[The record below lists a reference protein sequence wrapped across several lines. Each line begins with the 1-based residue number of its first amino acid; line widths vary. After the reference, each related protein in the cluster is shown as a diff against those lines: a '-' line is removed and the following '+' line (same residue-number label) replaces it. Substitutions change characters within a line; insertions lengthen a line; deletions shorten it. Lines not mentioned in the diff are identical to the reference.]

1 MAGSESS
8 IAIDYDDNEIRQ
20 ALERLE
26 SISGQLQPA
35 MLEISEYLHERTRE
49 NFDNAQSP
57 DDIPWAAMNEA
68 TLERKQ
74 KKGVPINL
82 PLHGES
88 LHLRDTIFPFASN
101 YEAGISTGP
110 ATQAYAATH
119 QFGDDGR
126 NITARPYLGMSDADE
141 IEILDII
148 NDHIGSIF

>member
-8 IAIDYDDNEIRQ
+8 ISIDYDDSQIRL

-26 SISGQLQPA
+26 GIGGQLQPA

-49 NFDNAQSP
+49 NFDNAASP
-57 DDIPWAAMNEA
+57 DGIPWAALNEA

-74 KKGVPINL
+74 KKGVPINS

-101 YEAGISTGP
+101 DEAGVSTGP

-126 NITARPYLGMSDADE
+126 GITARPYLGMSEADE
-141 IEILDII
+141 QEVIYII
-148 NDHIGSIF
+148 YDHIG